1 MTKIEYIA
9 IPNIPIIN
17 IGDDIAQII
26 VNNCKESNI
35 QICDGDV
42 MVIAQKIVSI
52 SENAIVNLNHVIPS
66 EKAIELAKLTGRT
79 PEECQVFIDE
89 STEILEISGRHVVTR
104 HKNGYVCTSAG
115 VDKSNVSNK
124 KDRLV
129 TLLPKNPDESA
140 NKIRLEIKEMLG
152 VDIAVIINDTM
163 GRPYRR
169 GAISES
175 IGIAGIEALEEKES
189 QDLFGNPSMSQ
200 VALVDEIAAA
210 SAILMGES
218 NEQNPIVLVK
228 GIQYTKDENANIRK
242 LLK

>member
-1 MTKIEYIA
+1 MTKIEYMA

-35 QICDGDV
+35 QICDGDII
-42 MVIAQKIVSI
+42 VIAQKIVSI
-52 SENAIVNLNHVIPS
+52 SENAIINLNHVIPS
-66 EKAIELAKLTGRT
+66 EKAIEIAKLTGRT

-124 KDRLV
+124 KDRLA

-163 GRPYRR
+163 GKPYRR

-189 QDLFGNPSMSQ
+189 QDLFGNPSISQ

-228 GIQYTKDENANIRK
+228 GIQYTKNENANIRK

>member
-1 MTKIEYIA
+1 MTKIEYMA

-35 QICDGDV
+35 QICDGDII
-42 MVIAQKIVSI
+42 VIAQKIVSI

-66 EKAIELAKLTGRT
+66 EKAIEIAKLTGRT

-163 GRPYRR
+163 GKPYRR

-228 GIQYTKDENANIRK
+228 GIQYTKNENANIRK

>member
-1 MTKIEYIA
+1 MTKIEYMA

-35 QICDGDV
+35 QICDGDII
-42 MVIAQKIVSI
+42 VIAQKIVSI

-66 EKAIELAKLTGRT
+66 EKAIEIAKLTGRT

-163 GRPYRR
+163 GKPYRR

-200 VALVDEIAAA
+200 VALVDEIAAT

-228 GIQYTKDENANIRK
+228 GIQYTKNENANIRK

>member
-1 MTKIEYIA
+1 MTKIEYMA
-9 IPNIPIIN
+9 IPNIPIVN

-26 VNNCKESNI
+26 VNNCKKSNI
-35 QICDGDV
+35 QICDGDII
-42 MVIAQKIVSI
+42 VIAQKIVSI
-52 SENAIVNLNHVIPS
+52 SENAIVNLNHVVPS
-66 EKAIELAKLTGRT
+66 EKAIEISKLTGRT

-115 VDKSNVSNK
+115 VDKSNVSDK

-140 NKIRLEIKEMLG
+140 NKIRLAIKEMLG

-163 GRPYRR
+163 GKPYRR

-189 QDLFGNPSMSQ
+189 QDLFGNLSMSQ

-228 GIQYTKDENANIRK
+228 GVQYTRDENANIRK

>member
-140 NKIRLEIKEMLG
+140 NKIRLEINEMLG

-163 GRPYRR
+163 GKPYRR

>member
-1 MTKIEYIA
+1 MTKIECMA

-35 QICDGDV
+35 QICDGDI

-52 SENAIVNLNHVIPS
+52 SENAIINLNHVIPS
-66 EKAIELAKLTGRT
+66 EKAIEIAKLTGRT

-124 KDRLV
+124 KDKLV

-140 NKIRLEIKEMLG
+140 NKIRLEIKKMLD

-163 GRPYRR
+163 GKPYRR

-175 IGIAGIEALEEKES
+175 IGIAGIEALEEKKS
-189 QDLFGNPSMSQ
+189 QDLFGNLSMSQ
-200 VALVDEIAAA
+200 IALVDEIAAA

-228 GIQYTKDENANIRK
+228 GIQYTKNENANIHK

>member
-1 MTKIEYIA
+1 MTKIEYMA

-26 VNNCKESNI
+26 ANNCKESNI
-35 QICDGDV
+35 QICDGDII
-42 MVIAQKIVSI
+42 VIAQKIVSI
-52 SENAIVNLNHVIPS
+52 SENAIINLNHVIPS
-66 EKAIELAKLTGRT
+66 EKAIEIAKLTGRT

-163 GRPYRR
+163 GKPYRR

-189 QDLFGNPSMSQ
+189 QDLFGSPSIFQ

-210 SAILMGES
+210 SAILMGEA

>member
-89 STEILEISGRHVVTR
+89 STEILEMLLLDIKTDMFAQAQALI
-104 HKNGYVCTSAG
+104 NQMYQI
-115 VDKSNVSNK
+115 K
-124 KDRLV
+124 KID
-129 TLLPKNPDESA
+129 
-140 NKIRLEIKEMLG
+140 
-152 VDIAVIINDTM
+152 
-163 GRPYRR
+163 
-169 GAISES
+169 
-175 IGIAGIEALEEKES
+175 
-189 QDLFGNPSMSQ
+189 
-200 VALVDEIAAA
+200 
-210 SAILMGES
+210 
-218 NEQNPIVLVK
+218 
-228 GIQYTKDENANIRK
+228 
-242 LLK
+242 

>member
-1 MTKIEYIA
+1 MSIKYIA
-9 IPNIPIIN
+9 IPNIPIVN
-17 IGDDIAQII
+17 VGDDIARII
-26 VNNCKESNI
+26 VKNSIENNI
-35 QICDGDV
+35 QICDGDII
-42 MVIAQKIVSI
+42 VIAQKIVSI
-52 SENAIVNLNHVIPS
+52 SENAIVNLNQVIPS
-66 EKAIELAKLTGRT
+66 EKAIEISKLTGRT
-79 PEECQVFIDE
+79 PEECQVFLDE
-89 STEILEISGRHVVTR
+89 SSEIIEISGRNVVTR

-115 VDKSNVSNK
+115 VDKSNISDK
-124 KDRLV
+124 KNRLV

-140 NKIRLEIKEMLG
+140 NKIRIAIREMLG

-163 GRPYRR
+163 GKPYRK

-175 IGIAGIEALEEKES
+175 IGIAGIDALEEKET
-189 QDLFGNPSMSQ
+189 QDLFGNPSRSQ

-228 GIQYTKDENANIRK
+228 GVQYTRDEISSIHK

>member
-163 GRPYRR
+163 GKPYRR

>member
-1 MTKIEYIA
+1 MTKIEYMA
-9 IPNIPIIN
+9 IPSIPIIN
-17 IGDDIAQII
+17 IEDDIAQII

-35 QICDGDV
+35 QICDGDII
-42 MVIAQKIVSI
+42 VIAQKIVSI
-52 SENAIVNLNHVIPS
+52 SENAIINLNHVIPS
-66 EKAIELAKLTGRT
+66 EKAIEIAKLTGRT

-124 KDRLV
+124 KDKLV
-129 TLLPKNPDESA
+129 TLLPKNPDKSA
-140 NKIRLEIKEMLG
+140 NKIRLEIKKMLG

-163 GRPYRR
+163 GKPYRR

-175 IGIAGIEALEEKES
+175 IGIAGIEALEEKQS
-189 QDLFGNPSMSQ
+189 QDLFGNLSMSQ
-200 VALVDEIAAA
+200 IALVDEIAAA

-218 NEQNPIVLVK
+218 NEQNPVVLVK
-228 GIQYTKDENANIRK
+228 GIQYTKNENANIHK

>member
-163 GRPYRR
+163 GKPYRR

-210 SAILMGES
+210 YAILMGES

>member
-35 QICDGDV
+35 QICDGDII
-42 MVIAQKIVSI
+42 VIAQKIVSI

-66 EKAIELAKLTGRT
+66 EKAIEIAKLTGRT

-163 GRPYRR
+163 GKPYRR

-228 GIQYTKDENANIRK
+228 GIQYTKNENANIRK

>member
-9 IPNIPIIN
+9 IPDIPIVS

-26 VNNCKESNI
+26 VNNCNESNI
-35 QICDGDV
+35 QICDGDII
-42 MVIAQKIVSI
+42 VIAQKIVSI
-52 SENAIVNLNHVIPS
+52 SENAIVNLNHVVPS
-66 EKAIELAKLTGRT
+66 EKAIEISKLSGRS

-115 VDKSNVSNK
+115 VDKSNVSDK
-124 KDRLV
+124 KNRLV
-129 TLLPKNPDESA
+129 TLLPKNPDDSA
-140 NKIRLEIKEMLG
+140 QKIRLAIKKMIG

-163 GRPYRR
+163 GKPYRR
-169 GAISES
+169 GAISEA
-175 IGIAGIEALEEKES
+175 IGIAGIKALEEKES
-189 QDLFGNPSMSQ
+189 QDLFGNPSKSQ

-218 NEQNPIVLVK
+218 DEQNPIVLVK
-228 GIQYTKDENANIRK
+228 GVQYTKVENTSIHD

>member
-1 MTKIEYIA
+1 MTKIEYIE

-163 GRPYRR
+163 GKPYRR

-210 SAILMGES
+210 SSILMGES